1 MGKSKAKITSPQ
13 KLRSQQ
19 TSVDI
24 ICMQIDKNLFYPSP
38 GFFFQGLPYRTLKI
52 PSILSY
58 VYIYDEAEPRNWA
71 QKSKQRNFTV
81 Q

>member
-24 ICMQIDKNLFYPSP
+24 ICMQRDKNLFYPSP
-38 GFFFQGLPYRTLKI
+38 SFFFQGLPYRTLKI

-58 VYIYDEAEPRNWA
+58 VYIYDEAEPRNGA